1 VLWTMLVV
9 IALAG
14 AMGAAMVNR
23 GVAVFHD
30 GLRALMPELI
40 EGRMGR
46 AELIVAASGLSLGL
60 LLGFGIPFSLASTIL
75 LTHSLWLGTD
85 MIGTWFPGAFQ
96 KDGSSDW
103 KSRWGLA
110 GAIAAGAVY
119 GGFLV
124 LGLEAVTTLCERLPV
139 KFLVSMELSTP
150 ILLTFAACPAIAV
163 AYQYGIK
170 NGLVAFLTTLLA
182 RQAASALGTAQPDA
196 WALGVGLAILIFY
209 AIWEKKDK
217 EPVEGIASLF
227 VDRANRIRRNLPAL
241 AVLGGIYGMACNLS
255 FMMEGPQSAIALG
268 QGDKAAAIGITIARA
283 LSFVPL
289 KAMSALTTGVF
300 AMDGFGFVAT
310 AGLASPNVIVA
321 AIAGAVVMSLEASSL
336 VAVIHFLDHF
346 PGILQAADNI
356 RTAMTKLL
364 EVASLVGGMMAA
376 NSMAPTLGLFVA
388 AGLYLLNETAGTP
401 IVRVAIGP
409 VAVILIGLAANL
421 MVLAHLYVP
430 AA

>member
-1 VLWTMLVV
+1 
-9 IALAG
+9 
-14 AMGAAMVNR
+14 
-23 GVAVFHD
+23 
-30 GLRALMPELI
+30 
-40 EGRMGR
+40 
-46 AELIVAASGLSLGL
+46 
-60 LLGFGIPFSLASTIL
+60 
-75 LTHSLWLGTD
+75 
-85 MIGTWFPGAFQ
+85 
-96 KDGSSDW
+96 
-103 KSRWGLA
+103 
-110 GAIAAGAVY
+110 
-119 GGFLV
+119 
-124 LGLEAVTTLCERLPV
+124 
-139 KFLVSMELSTP
+139 
-150 ILLTFAACPAIAV
+150 
-163 AYQYGIK
+163 
-170 NGLVAFLTTLLA
+170 
-182 RQAASALGTAQPDA
+182 
-196 WALGVGLAILIFY
+196 
-209 AIWEKKDK
+209 
-217 EPVEGIASLF
+217 
-227 VDRANRIRRNLPAL
+227 
-241 AVLGGIYGMACNLS
+241 MACNLS